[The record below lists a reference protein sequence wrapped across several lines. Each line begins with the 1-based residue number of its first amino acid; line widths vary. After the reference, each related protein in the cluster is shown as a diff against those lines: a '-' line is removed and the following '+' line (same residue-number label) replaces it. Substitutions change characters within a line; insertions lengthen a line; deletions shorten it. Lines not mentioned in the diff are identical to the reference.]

1 MREYS
6 KDELI
11 AKVKSLPN
19 AVLTRLA
26 FDDVDNPNVKPK
38 KNGKWDADA
47 VDAHIQKYLEES
59 DE

>member
-38 KNGKWDADA
+38 KNGKWDAEA
-47 VDAHIQKYLEES
+47 FVAIIKNT
-59 DE
+59 

>member
-6 KDELI
+6 KAELI
-11 AKVKSLPN
+11 AKVQSLPED
-19 AVLTRLA
+19 VLMRLA

-47 VDAHIQKYLEES
+47 VDAHIQKYLEEC

>member
-6 KDELI
+6 KAELI
-11 AKVKSLPN
+11 AKVQSLPED
-19 AVLTRLA
+19 VLTRLA

-38 KNGKWDADA
+38 KNGMWDADA
-47 VDAHIQKYLEES
+47 VDAHIQKYIEER